1 MKEEA
6 IRFISEVIKPWE
18 TLNQHLAAP
27 FSMNPA
33 INDFITTA
41 NALTVS
47 IKHLPEAVAKIKP
60 EDLAKELQSYEII
73 SDLADSL
80 KHGELRKSE
89 RECKLSVSSMFE
101 RNEKAEV
108 RFLRNRISIQH
119 NTYGKIDFME
129 CALESAIFIA
139 EKLDIKTDWNPKIFN
154 NSGITFDNTINNP
167 NPDTEGQFIVFIP
180 TLVDSLSDFD
190 FHNKCDS
197 VFTIGKKQKNA
208 LDIY

>member
-18 TLNQHLAAP
+18 TLNQQLAAP

-33 INDFITTA
+33 INDFITIA

-47 IKHLPEAVAKIKP
+47 IKHLPEAIAKIKP
-60 EDLAKELQSYEII
+60 EVLTKELQSYEII

-80 KHGELRKSE
+80 KHGKLRRPE
-89 RECKLSVSSMFE
+89 RECKLSISSMFE

-119 NTYGKIDFME
+119 NTYEKIDFME
-129 CALESAIFIA
+129 CAMESAIFIA

-154 NSGITFDNTINNP
+154 NSGEFSNEIKVHATKKHQVAWTGMAFETVRLNENGKYENVEL
-167 NPDTEGQFIVFIP
+167 NGQVMFMLTSEF
-180 TLVDSLSDFD
+180 
-190 FHNKCDS
+190 
-197 VFTIGKKQKNA
+197 
-208 LDIY
+208 

>member
-1 MKEEA
+1 MKDEA

-18 TLNQHLAAP
+18 TLNQQFAAP

-33 INDFITTA
+33 VNDFITIA

-47 IKHLPEAVAKIKP
+47 IKHLPEAFAKIKP
-60 EDLAKELQSYEII
+60 EFLANEQQSYEII

-80 KHGELRKSE
+80 KHGELRKRD

-154 NSGITFDNTINNP
+154 NSGEFSNEIIVHAPKKHQVIWTGMAIETVRLNEDGKYENVDLN
-167 NPDTEGQFIVFIP
+167 GQVMF
-180 TLVDSLSDFD
+180 TLT
-190 FHNKCDS
+190 CE
-197 VFTIGKKQKNA
+197 I
-208 LDIY
+208 